1 MKRDSETTM
10 LKILKE
16 WKESGITLSD
26 FAKNKGITRTKLQY
40 WQKRIYPEKYQSS
53 PLPVFFEI
61 GTETSDIK
69 TGVEK
74 NTSQVAGKLQI
85 ELTFPSGLCLKIFG

>member
-1 MKRDSETTM
+1 MKRDSESTM

-26 FAKNKGITRTKLQY
+26 FAKKKGITRTKLQY
-40 WQKRIYPEKYQSS
+40 WHKRIYPQKNKRCS
-53 PLPVFFEI
+53 LPAFFEI
-61 GTETSDIK
+61 GTPTSDLKIQAK
-69 TGVEK
+69 K
-74 NTSQVAGKLQI
+74 NTSQVPGKLQI